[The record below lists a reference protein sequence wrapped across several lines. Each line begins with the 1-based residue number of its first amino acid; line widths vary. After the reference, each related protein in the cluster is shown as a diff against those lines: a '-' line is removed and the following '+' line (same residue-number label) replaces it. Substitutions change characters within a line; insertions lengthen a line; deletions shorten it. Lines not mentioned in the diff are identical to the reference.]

1 MMQEDNLIDLDQNMI
16 ISDFNLNTLPCC
28 SQGSISQSKSQNDEN
43 ANEQKQNDQRLFN
56 QSSLRQSILIQGDTQ
71 DEKNQMNN
79 IITYKNMLVEV
90 EDEQSYQ
97 GLQVNLQKILSENA
111 KSTDNGSENDN
122 QKHLFIQDANDSKQ
136 IAQTNKNK
144 QGKKIHFNLENNQ
157 IYKQNYMIKSNSLE
171 FKYSS
176 HNQEQCIYDQHNTF
190 DNGYETKQQSNSLNT
205 SICQSPCNGEDFQ
218 QFQKE
223 DSSFSD
229 NGDNS
234 YYQGQSSSKK
244 SKFHQEFFNQDFS
257 NSDNLFFSDNQ
268 EKIDNILQQPYL
280 KQIKSEDHNYR
291 RNQFED
297 QFDDKSK
304 ILEILLQKNG
314 QNKESLNNKQMQ
326 KLNKVNKAIVSIQRL
341 AKTHPKKINSIFQL
355 EDDLKSYRNR
365 SMSKQSQSNQ
375 QKKKENNQDL
385 NDDLG
390 KQINKEQDN
399 PTQKNYKQA
408 FDEIRRK
415 EKMSFLCERGSEEDI
430 KCIKQLLETDP
441 RKYLRDTKDPEH
453 FLSSRNVKGLTPI
466 YIACK
471 NGNLEVVK
479 FLIKSNC
486 NYMVTSKIQKQLE
499 ETPFETAL
507 RWNHVE
513 ICKFML
519 EKCIFEDKYL
529 ISCLTLCSNSS
540 LKMLIESKIKKKSTA
555 CSIF

>member
-1 MMQEDNLIDLDQNMI
+1 MIQEDNQIQLDQNMI
-16 ISDFNLNTLPCC
+16 ISDFNLNTLLCC
-28 SQGSISQSKSQNDEN
+28 SQESISQSKAQNDGDVKEL
-43 ANEQKQNDQRLFN
+43 KQNDQKLLN
-56 QSSLRQSILIQGDTQ
+56 QNSLKQSILIKGDSQ
-71 DEKNQMNN
+71 DEKNQMSN
-79 IITYKNMLVEV
+79 IISYKNMLVEV
-90 EDEQSYQ
+90 EDEQFQ
-97 GLQVNLQKILSENA
+97 QNMQVNLQKILSENA

-122 QKHLFIQDANDSKQ
+122 QRESFIQDVNDNKQ
-136 IAQTNKNK
+136 TAQTNNNK

-157 IYKQNYMIKSNSLE
+157 ICKQNYMIKSNSLE
-171 FKYSS
+171 FKYQS
-176 HNQEQCIYDQHNTF
+176 HNQEQYIYDQHNTF

-205 SICQSPCNGEDFQ
+205 SICQSPRYGEDQQ
-218 QFQKE
+218 QFHQE
-223 DSSFSD
+223 DSSISD
-229 NGDNS
+229 NADNS

-257 NSDNLFFSDNQ
+257 NSDNQLLTDN
-268 EKIDNILQQPYL
+268 KDKVNLQQPYL
-280 KQIKSEDHNYR
+280 KQVKSQDHNYLS
-291 RNQFED
+291 NQVKDQFE
-297 QFDDKSK
+297 DKSK

-314 QNKESLNNKQMQ
+314 QNQEQLNKKQMQ

-365 SMSKQSQSNQ
+365 SMSKHSQSNQ
-375 QKKKENNQDL
+375 QKKKDTNQDNEDEL
-385 NDDLG
+385 ENQ
-390 KQINKEQDN
+390 KNKEQEN
-399 PTQKNYKQA
+399 PSQKNYKQA

-430 KCIKQLLETDP
+430 KSIKQLLETDP

-529 ISCLTLCSNSS
+529 IQCLPLCSNQS
-540 LKMLIESKIKKKSTA
+540 LKTIIESKIKKKSAA

>member
-1 MMQEDNLIDLDQNMI
+1 MIQEENLIQLDQNMI
-16 ISDFNLNTLPCC
+16 ISDFKLNTMLCC
-28 SQGSISQSKSQNDEN
+28 SQESISQSKTQNNGDISQ
-43 ANEQKQNDQRLFN
+43 QKQNDQILFN
-56 QSSLRQSILIQGDTQ
+56 QTSLGQSILIKEDTQ
-71 DEKNQMNN
+71 HEKNQMNN
-79 IITYKNMLVEV
+79 LISYKNMLVEV
-90 EDEQSYQ
+90 EDEQNQQ
-97 GLQVNLQKILSENA
+97 GLQINLQKVLSENA

-122 QKHLFIQDANDSKQ
+122 QRESLIQDAHDNKQ
-136 IAQTNKNK
+136 IEQTNNKK

-157 IYKQNYMIKSNSLE
+157 ICKQNYMIKSNSLE
-171 FKYSS
+171 FKYQT
-176 HNQEQCIYDQHNTF
+176 HNQELFICDHHNTF
-190 DNGYETKQQSNSLNT
+190 DNCYEIKQQSNSVNT
-205 SICQSPCNGEDFQ
+205 SICQSPRNGDDSQ
-218 QFQKE
+218 QFNKE

-234 YYQGQSSSKK
+234 YYQAQSSSKK
-244 SKFHQEFFNQDFS
+244 SKFHSEFFNQEFS
-257 NSDNLFFSDNQ
+257 NSDNQFFSDN
-268 EKIDNILQQPYL
+268 KDNIHNIQQPYL
-280 KQIKSEDHNYR
+280 KQIKSQDNNYLGHKFDD
-291 RNQFED
+291 QFE
-297 QFDDKSK
+297 DKSK

-314 QNKESLNNKQMQ
+314 QNQEPLNRKQIQ

-365 SMSKQSQSNQ
+365 SMSKHSQSNQ
-375 QKKKENNQDL
+375 QKKKETNQVEDNEL
-385 NDDLG
+385 ENETH
-390 KQINKEQDN
+390 KEQDHHS
-399 PTQKNYKQA
+399 QKNYKQA

-529 ISCLTLCSNSS
+529 ISCLPLCQNQSM
-540 LKMLIESKIKKKSTA
+540 KTIIESKIKKKSTA
-555 CSIF
+555 CNIF